1 MAGKSLRVSLPVLW
15 PGTCSKKF
23 HKTNENSDYI
33 SETFECSVDNLP
45 GRHLSHGK
53 LARGSYDIEGHIDL
67 HIAESGVCNK
77 LSKICFE
84 SFSSDSISGCRNRF
98 PQYDSVPSDTKER
111 TDHFAMPGSTESI
124 RCLIKAN
131 YSIDR
136 SSFINSN
143 SCSSSTFAVP
153 IFATST
159 NSRVSR

>member
-15 PGTCSKKF
+15 PGTWSENL

-33 SETFECSVDNLP
+33 SETFEFSVDNLP

-53 LARGSYDIEGHIDL
+53 LARGNYDVEGHIDFR
-67 HIAESGVCNK
+67 IAESGVCNK

-84 SFSSDSISGCRNRF
+84 SFSSDSISGCRNRL
-98 PQYDSVPSDTKER
+98 PQYDSVPSDTKESA
-111 TDHFAMPGSTESI
+111 DHFAMPGSIKLI

-131 YSIDR
+131 DSIDM

-143 SCSSSTFAVP
+143 SCSSSIFAVP
-153 IFATST
+153 IFATSI